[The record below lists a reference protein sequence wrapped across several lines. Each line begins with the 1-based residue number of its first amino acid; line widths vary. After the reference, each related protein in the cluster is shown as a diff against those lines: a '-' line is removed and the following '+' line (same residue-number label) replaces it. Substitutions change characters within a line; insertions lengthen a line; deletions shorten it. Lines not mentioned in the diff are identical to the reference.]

1 MQKTKTPHMSNV
13 IITSGRGLLL
23 LLSLAFLAALLAA
36 CRPVQSPAQALP
48 GTSWELSSLHGLL
61 PLPATSITLD
71 LGVDGMASGADG
83 CNRYSM
89 PYAVE
94 GTSIHFGAPAATTM
108 MACPQPVMDQANTYL
123 QALGQ
128 ASTYTLQGSHFSL
141 LDGREVLATFV
152 AATQDLAG
160 TQWQV
165 TAYNDGG
172 QAVVSVSL
180 GSEITAAFDATGQV
194 TGNGGCNDY
203 FAPYQASGGTISIGA
218 AGATRKSCASPAGVM
233 EQESAYLAALQSAAT
248 YTIAADRLELR
259 DATGAIAVQM
269 ARSIEIA
276 VATPAP
282 STPTG
287 RVTAPSGV
295 NVRSGP
301 GTNYPVIGVAPF
313 GAEGAIV
320 GRTADSQW
328 WAVSIPSVPGGIG
341 WVSDDYVAVT
351 GAEDVPVIVVPPPV
365 YVPPAPAPAPT
376 PTPAP
381 PPTATPSAQMAF
393 WADQTTINQ
402 GECTTLYWSVEN
414 VQAVWVYPQGQP
426 YQQYPQTGQGSQQVC
441 PPTTTT
447 YEMLVLMRDGTT
459 TTMQVT
465 ITVIPAAPQNPL
477 AGTTWLASSYNN
489 GTGAVVSVIG
499 GTTLTA
505 AFDQSQISG
514 NGGCNAYSG
523 PYWVSGSNIAI
534 GPLAT
539 NQMMCGEAA
548 VMDQEQQFLAALQSA
563 ATYQLNGSRLE
574 LRRADGALAV
584 SFVR

>member
-1 MQKTKTPHMSNV
+1 MQKTMTPHLSKAV
-13 IITSGRGLLL
+13 APFGRGLLL
-23 LLSLAFLAALLAA
+23 MFGLAILTAFLAA
-36 CRPVQSPAQALP
+36 CRPVQSPTQALP

-61 PLPATSITLD
+61 PLAGTSITLD
-71 LGVDGMASGADG
+71 LGVDGMASGSDG
-83 CNRYSM
+83 CNRYNM
-89 PYAVE
+89 PYVVE
-94 GTSIHFGAPAATTM
+94 GASIKFGAPAAGTM

-128 ASTYTLQGSHFSL
+128 ASSYTLQGNQFSL
-141 LDGREVLATFV
+141 LDGRAVLATFV
-152 AATQDLAG
+152 AATQDLGG

-165 TAYNDGG
+165 TAYNNGRA
-172 QAVVSVSL
+172 AVVSVSL
-180 GSEITAAFDATGQV
+180 GSEITAAFDAKGQV
-194 TGNGGCNDY
+194 TGSGGCNDY
-203 FAPYQASGGTISIGA
+203 FAPYQASGGAISIGP

-248 YTIAADRLELR
+248 YTIEADRLEMR

-328 WAVSIPSVPGGIG
+328 WAVSIPSAPGGIG

-376 PTPAP
+376 PTPVPTPTRCRHQPPRRAHRWRSGPTRPRSIRASARPCTGQSKTCRRSGSTRKASRISSIRRPARAASKSARPRP
-381 PPTATPSAQMAF
+381 PP
-393 WADQTTINQ
+393 
-402 GECTTLYWSVEN
+402 
-414 VQAVWVYPQGQP
+414 
-426 YQQYPQTGQGSQQVC
+426 
-441 PPTTTT
+441 
-447 YEMLVLMRDGTT
+447 MRC
-459 TTMQVT
+459 
-465 ITVIPAAPQNPL
+465 
-477 AGTTWLASSYNN
+477 W
-489 GTGAVVSVIG
+489 
-499 GTTLTA
+499 
-505 AFDQSQISG
+505 
-514 NGGCNAYSG
+514 C
-523 PYWVSGSNIAI
+523 
-534 GPLAT
+534 
-539 NQMMCGEAA
+539 
-548 VMDQEQQFLAALQSA
+548 
-563 ATYQLNGSRLE
+563 
-574 LRRADGALAV
+574 
-584 SFVR
+584 